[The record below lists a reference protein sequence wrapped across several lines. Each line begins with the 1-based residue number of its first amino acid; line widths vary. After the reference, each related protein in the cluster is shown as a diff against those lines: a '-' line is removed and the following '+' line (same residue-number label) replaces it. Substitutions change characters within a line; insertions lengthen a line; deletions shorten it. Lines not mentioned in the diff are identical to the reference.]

1 MSQFF
6 ASGGQSV
13 GASASASVL
22 PMNIQGRFPLGWTG
36 WLSLQLKGLSR
47 VFSSITVREHKFDL
61 GVEPTSPAR
70 PGKFLTTEP
79 LGKPLAGFCP
89 WQREPEER
97 RCGKE
102 PRGSAGMKEA
112 GGAGWLEGEVDALN
126 VGRRF
131 EQFCFLCFRK
141 GCAWGFP
148 GGSEVENLP
157 AQAGDTGLIS
167 DLGRSRLSWRH

>member
-36 WLSLQLKGLSR
+36 WLSLQPKGLSR

-102 PRGSAGMKEA
+102 PLGSAGMKEA

-131 EQFCFLCFRK
+131 EQSFVS
-141 GCAWGFP
+141 CALERAVP
-148 GGSEVENLP
+148 GASLV
-157 AQAGDTGLIS
+157 AQ
-167 DLGRSRLSWRH
+167 R

>member
-1 MSQFF
+1 
-6 ASGGQSV
+6 
-13 GASASASVL
+13 
-22 PMNIQGRFPLGWTG
+22 MNIQGRFPLGWTG
-36 WLSLQLKGLSR
+36 WLSLQPKGLSR

-97 RCGKE
+97 CCGKE
-102 PRGSAGMKEA
+102 PLGSAGMKEA

-131 EQFCFLCFRK
+131 EQSFVS
-141 GCAWGFP
+141 CALERAVP
-148 GGSEVENLP
+148 GASLV
-157 AQAGDTGLIS
+157 AQ
-167 DLGRSRLSWRH
+167 R